1 MATKKKS
8 TTSGQRLNQEILQR
22 ARQQARAFDA
32 QETEETDLESP
43 DAVEEPS
50 AGAVRR
56 AETVRASSGAA
67 RRVSTAKRLREKNE
81 EARKKALTADEISE
95 ILANPTKV
103 VTEAE
108 LHQQYGYV
116 LRDLRNMGVFAASSF
131 LFLIILAVILPH

>member
-22 ARQQARAFDA
+22 AREQARALDA
-32 QETEETDLESP
+32 QEPEETDLESP
-43 DAVEEPS
+43 DVAEEPS

-56 AETVRASSGAA
+56 AETVRASSAAA

-95 ILANPTKV
+95 ILAHPTKV

-116 LRDLRNMGVFAASSF
+116 LRDLRNMGVLAASSF
-131 LFLIILAVILPH
+131 LFLILLALILPH

>member
-22 ARQQARAFDA
+22 AREQARALDA
-32 QETEETDLESP
+32 QEPEETDLESP
-43 DAVEEPS
+43 DVVEEPS

-56 AETVRASSGAA
+56 AETVRASSAAA

-95 ILANPTKV
+95 ILAHPTKV

-116 LRDLRNMGVFAASSF
+116 LRDLRNMGVLAASSF
-131 LFLIILAVILPH
+131 LFLILLALILPH